1 MKKEQ
6 LTQPAEELLSS
17 LEKEAKPGI
26 EIINDTPFLIL
37 HDIRKIR
44 EAFRDNDM
52 SYCTRHNIFD
62 FHLIKFTMDEV
73 RDAVFSTGS
82 ESGKPCLCITLN
94 TLNGTERYLVAEKFE
109 DIRDIL
115 DFAPHFEN

>member
-1 MKKEQ
+1 MVKAQ

-26 EIINDTPFLIL
+26 EIINDIPYLVL
-37 HDIRKIR
+37 HDIQRIR
-44 EAFRDNDM
+44 NAFRDEGTA
-52 SYCTRHNIFD
+52 YCIRYNIFD
-62 FHLIKFTMDEV
+62 FHLVKFTMDEV